1 MEVRAKDMKYIRTKD
16 GIYEVSNTYIDDWHN
31 KSYKVVGGGSR
42 EYCERY
48 DEIVKEADTIEE
60 LCDWFAFE
68 DTFDAEHFGVTFLF
82 NSASLARLYAVEKK
96 RKTFG
101 YLVIEKNGV
110 KTLEPVLQT
119 NEKGEFELP

>member
-1 MEVRAKDMKYIRTKD
+1 MKYIRTKD
-16 GIYEVSNTYIDDWHN
+16 GRIIDTSDWEAHYS
-31 KSYKVVGGGSR
+31 KKGDEYVLESYTANFNVLMGVLA
-42 EYCERY
+42 E
-48 DEIVKEADTIEE
+48 DITAEADSIEE

-68 DTFDAEHFGVTFLF
+68 DTFDAEHSGVTFLF